1 MNNLRMQFVEVD
13 VGETVKPG
21 ILVDRA
27 ECMVFASTCSDLLKS
42 SRSKENVWY
51 VSKYVL
57 FAKASLVCSANFAA
71 ALCYHISHRYLQH
84 AKIFQ

>member
-27 ECMVFASTCSDLLKS
+27 ECMVFASTCSDLKS

-57 FAKASLVCSANFAA
+57 FAKASLVCSANLAA
-71 ALCYHISHRYLQH
+71 ALCCHISHRYLQH
-84 AKIFQ
+84 ATLFQ